1 MTEASV
7 VLRQNDTIA
16 VIFLNRPHL
25 SNLIS
30 LDIASELKVI
40 CRGINEDDNT
50 RVVILTGSGDVFS
63 RGRDAFA
70 HNSDTPDLGIDHWLE
85 LHQVSRTL
93 AELKVPS
100 IAAINGDAID
110 HGLELALACD
120 LRLATRGVKL
130 GFTDLTNGII
140 PWDGGTQRL
149 ARLIGRAKA
158 MELLLTSRKVETK
171 EALSMG
177 LISLVTPRGKVLA
190 AAEGLA
196 FEIASNGPVAVRY
209 TKEAVQKGMDLTLIQ
224 GLALEAD
231 LSFLLQSTRDRTEGL
246 TSFIEKRKPH
256 YTGK

>member
-7 VLRQNDTIA
+7 ILRQNDNIA
-16 VIFLNRPHL
+16 VILLNRPQS

-30 LDIASELKVI
+30 LDIASKLKVI
-40 CRGINEDDNT
+40 CQRINENDST
-50 RVVILTGSGDVFS
+50 RVVILTGVGDVFS
-63 RGRDAFA
+63 RGRDVFA
-70 HNSDTPDLGIDHWLE
+70 HNSYTPDLTIGQWLE

-93 AELKVPS
+93 AELNVPS

-120 LRLATRGVKL
+120 FRLATRGVRL
-130 GFTDLTNGII
+130 GFTDLPKGII

-177 LISLVTPRGKVLA
+177 LISLVTQKNKVLA
-190 AAEGLA
+190 AAKGLA
-196 FEIASNGPVAVRY
+196 YDIASSAPIAVRY
-209 TKEAVQKGMDLTLIQ
+209 TKEAVHKGMDLSLIQ

-231 LSFLLQSTRDRTEGL
+231 LSFLLQSTQDRIEGL
-246 TSFIEKRKPH
+246 TSFLEKRNPQ

>member
-7 VLRQNDTIA
+7 ILRQNDNIA
-16 VIFLNRPHL
+16 VIFLNRPQF

-30 LDIASELKVI
+30 LDIASKLKVI
-40 CRGINEDDNT
+40 CRKISEDDST
-50 RVVILTGSGDVFS
+50 RVVILTGAGHVFS
-63 RGRDAFA
+63 RGRDVFA
-70 HNSDTPDLGIDHWLE
+70 HNSDTSNLSIGQWLE

-120 LRLATRGVKL
+120 LRLATRGATL
-130 GFTDLTNGII
+130 GFTDLSKGII

-158 MELLLTSRKVETK
+158 MELLLTNRKVETK

-177 LISLVTPRGKVLA
+177 LLSLVTPRNKVLA
-190 AAEGLA
+190 TAKGLA
-196 FEIASNGPVAVRY
+196 YEIASSAPVAVRY
-209 TKEAVQKGMDLTLIQ
+209 TKEAVQKGMDLSLVQ

-231 LSFLLQSTRDRTEGL
+231 LSFLLQSTRDRMEGL
-246 TSFIEKRKPH
+246 TSFLEKRKPQ